1 MLLWRWD
8 DIHSPLPASP
18 MTVSVWDR
26 TVTQGMAEAARASGR
41 TGRSL
46 RRRING
52 YSYSALVPSPP
63 TPDHESAVPQT
74 TEDAVVSTRQRWDSE
89 FLPALERDL
98 EYMRAVDLESASDAK
113 LLKRLEEFF
122 EIQKRH
128 WYFHFLVVFPVSEAA
143 ERMAALYRD
152 AMGAVPD
159 GEPYELLQGMGNMT
173 LETDRALRSLAEKAR
188 EAPEVESIIM
198 EGSRPE
204 EILPGLRN
212 SDAGRRFIQS
222 MDRFLSVYGYRP
234 TGFDYVYPSWIE
246 DPSFVLLNIKSYLS
260 SDPRD
265 LDREQEGQ
273 AKHAKSLL
281 DRALRSLGSEHAKRD
296 EFLDAYDRAR
306 ELWPLKEDHAFYI
319 DQGSTALLRILIA
332 EMGGRLSR
340 REILR
345 SPDDVFYLDIDEL
358 TAAMSHPVPTDMQR
372 LVDARRRERDR
383 FMKVSPPPVLGTL
396 PPEDGLLVQP
406 ELQRMVGP
414 VMALPPDG
422 ASTALRG
429 VSGSRG
435 TATGPARVVR
445 GPDDFDKVRPGDVLV
460 CTSTTPTWTP
470 LFASVAA
477 LASDS
482 GGVLSH
488 TAIVAREYGLP
499 AVVGVKYG
507 TSVIRDGQVVTVD
520 GDAGVVLL
528 R

>member
-1 MLLWRWD
+1 MA
-8 DIHSPLPASP
+8 AS
-18 MTVSVWDR
+18 VSDR
-26 TVTQGMAEAARASGR
+26 TITQGMAKAVGTNGR

-52 YSYSALVPSPP
+52 YSYSALLPSPP
-63 TPDHESAVPQT
+63 TPDNESAAPQT
-74 TEDAVVSTRQRWDSE
+74 TENATASTRQRWDSE

-98 EYMRAVDLESASDAK
+98 EYMRAVDLKSASDAD
-113 LLKRLEEFF
+113 LLERLDEFL
-122 EIQKRH
+122 EIQRRH
-128 WYFHFLVVFPVSEAA
+128 WYFHFLVVFPVSAAA
-143 ERMAALYRD
+143 ENMATLYREF
-152 AMGAVPD
+152 MGAVPD
-159 GEPYELLQGMGNMT
+159 GEPYELLQGIDNMT
-173 LETDRALRSLAEKAR
+173 LETDRALRSLADEAR
-188 EAPEVESIIM
+188 EAPEVEGVIM
-198 EGSRPE
+198 SGLSPDK
-204 EILPGLRN
+204 ILPGLGS

-222 MDRFLSVYGYRP
+222 LERFLSVYGYRP

-246 DPSFVLLNIKSYLS
+246 DPSFVLLNIRSYLS

-273 AKHAKSLL
+273 AKHSKALL
-281 DRALRSLGSEHAKRD
+281 DRALKTLESDQSKRKK
-296 EFLDAYDRAR
+296 FLEAYDRAR

-319 DQGSTALLRILIA
+319 DQGSTAVLRILIV

-340 REILR
+340 RGILR
-345 SPDDVFYLDIDEL
+345 SQDDVFYMDLDEL
-358 TAAMSHPVPTDMQR
+358 TAATSDPAPDDIQR
-372 LVDARRRERDR
+372 FVDARRRERDR

-396 PPEDGLLVQP
+396 PSDDSPLVQP
-406 ELQRMVGP
+406 ELQRMFGP
-414 VMALPPDG
+414 TVAPLPDG

-445 GPDDFDKVRPGDVLV
+445 GPDDFEKVRPGDVLV
-460 CTSTTPTWTP
+460 CTSTSPTWTP

-507 TSVIRDGQVVTVD
+507 TSVIRDGQIVTVD